1 MGRRAGCPPDSQQM
15 KDLLTAL
22 SNSDAVEIFGFYSR
36 MSRFSLLS
44 LPIPCWASSEFMLSK
59 RPIRHIWERT
69 DRQISDNPTLPNPSI
84 KPLNSITLRSNASMQ
99 LRNMLN
105 QWGSHLPLA
114 PGTSGYWALELLRL
128 LMLLLRSKMDRWILK
143 VYLNCKSSQV

>member
-44 LPIPCWASSEFMLSK
+44 LPIPC
-59 RPIRHIWERT
+59 
-69 DRQISDNPTLPNPSI
+69 
-84 KPLNSITLRSNASMQ
+84 
-99 LRNMLN
+99 
-105 QWGSHLPLA
+105 
-114 PGTSGYWALELLRL
+114 
-128 LMLLLRSKMDRWILK
+128 
-143 VYLNCKSSQV
+143 